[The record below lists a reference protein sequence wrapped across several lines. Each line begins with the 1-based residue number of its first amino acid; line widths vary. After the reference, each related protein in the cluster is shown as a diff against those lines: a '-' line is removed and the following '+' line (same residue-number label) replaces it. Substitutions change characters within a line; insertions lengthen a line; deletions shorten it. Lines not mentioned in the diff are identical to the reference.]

1 MGVEK
6 LFLTLAIKTYTI
18 LYTMKSKGKHNGL
31 QKKEEIMDEEKLI
44 SMAKVLA
51 KPYFIVC
58 IILSILLAVSVVGNI
73 YQATQKLEVSIEQ
86 DYDSSDFN
94 VNKVK

>member
-1 MGVEK
+1 
-6 LFLTLAIKTYTI
+6 
-18 LYTMKSKGKHNGL
+18 
-31 QKKEEIMDEEKLI
+31 MDTEKLI
-44 SMAKVLA
+44 SMAKILA

-73 YQATQKLEVSIEQ
+73 YQATQQTEIVVEQ

-94 VNKVK
+94 VNQVR